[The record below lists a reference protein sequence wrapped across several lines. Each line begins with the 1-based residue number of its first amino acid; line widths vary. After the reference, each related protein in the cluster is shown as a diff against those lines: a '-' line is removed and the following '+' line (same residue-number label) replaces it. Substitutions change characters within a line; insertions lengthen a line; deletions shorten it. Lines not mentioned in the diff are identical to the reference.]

1 MKIEPK
7 LWLFLLYFAI
17 KTFPIMR
24 GKYYL
29 KEELKMK
36 VNVKHVVEIAC
47 GLVVGGLM
55 NDALNK
61 TVEVS
66 KKVVENLKKKES

>member
-1 MKIEPK
+1 
-7 LWLFLLYFAI
+7 
-17 KTFPIMR
+17 
-24 GKYYL
+24 
-29 KEELKMK
+29 MK

-55 NDALNK
+55 SDALNK

-66 KKVVENLKKKES
+66 KKVVTKLAKKES